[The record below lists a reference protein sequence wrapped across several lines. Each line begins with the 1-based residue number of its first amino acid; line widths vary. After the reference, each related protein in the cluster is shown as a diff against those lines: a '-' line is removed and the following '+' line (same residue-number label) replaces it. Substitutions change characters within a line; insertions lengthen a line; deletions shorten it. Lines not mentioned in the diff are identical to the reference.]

1 MAKVYLLI
9 LMAIGLLNQD
19 AKSSNINP
27 IRFDKSGVIFNWDN
41 SKSEIVNDVLYKK
54 LVVRFKNDK
63 SYLIEQIS
71 NITKTSAI
79 ACGKKEALVIGD
91 LAFLL
96 LDKIK
101 GLPFFAVTGFQCDSF
116 KPGCAYP
123 VGYFEIIKAH
133 RLEIAEKVKNYL
145 LTR

>member
-63 SYLIEQIS
+63 SY
-71 NITKTSAI
+71 AI